1 MTNEN
6 FEAACAHDTDSW
18 FDRRTM
24 LRIGAASAAA
34 AAVVGFGEAVPASA
48 ANWSDNLGT
57 LKIGYLPITDASPL
71 LIGKHNGL
79 FADKGIKTDDPTLF
93 RSWPALVEAFSAKK
107 VDIIH
112 ILMPLALQLKF
123 AAKQD
128 VKVLTWNHTNG
139 SAITVAKSINTIND
153 LAGKT
158 VAIPHWFSLHNVII
172 QQAFKTAGLKAII
185 KGDASAADKTV
196 KLVPAAPAD
205 MPVQLAA
212 GQIAGYVVA
221 EPFNALAEVKGIGKI
236 LRFSGDIWKDHA
248 CCVTLVR
255 GDLVKNNPNAAQAIA
270 DVIAQSQLIIENDR
284 NQAATNLS
292 TGGYLPQALPAIKK
306 ALADYTVAEY
316 PKAITHPEW
325 NQQRISFHPFPFP
338 SYTVEL
344 VKRLK
349 LTAVDAD
356 KTFLNDIDPKKVHAQ
371 LVAVG
376 FAEKAIKKNGGVL
389 QYGLPKSLT
398 RKEVIS

>member
-1 MTNEN
+1 
-6 FEAACAHDTDSW
+6 
-18 FDRRTM
+18 
-24 LRIGAASAAA
+24 
-34 AAVVGFGEAVPASA
+34 
-48 ANWSDNLGT
+48 
-57 LKIGYLPITDASPL
+57 
-71 LIGKHNGL
+71 
-79 FADKGIKTDDPTLF
+79 
-93 RSWPALVEAFSAKK
+93 
-107 VDIIH
+107 
-112 ILMPLALQLKF
+112 MPLALQLKF
-123 AAKQD
+123 ASKQD

-139 SAITVAKSINTIND
+139 SAITVAKSINNITE

-185 KGDASAADKTV
+185 KGDASAAAKTV

-270 DVIAQSQLIIENDR
+270 NVIAEAQLIIENDR
-284 NQAATNLS
+284 NQAASNLS

-306 ALADYTVAEY
+306 ALADYTTAEY

-325 NQQRISFHPFPFP
+325 KSQRISFHPFPFP

-349 LTAVDAD
+349 STAVDAD
-356 KTFLNDIDPKKVHAQ
+356 KTFLKDIDLKKVHAQ

-376 FAEKAIKKNGGVL
+376 FAEKAVKKNGGTL